1 MSLKKIFKNYYLETI
16 LILIIF
22 FLDRISKLFV
32 IHLDKLNF
40 NSEIYSSKFLNIHLI
55 WNEGIAFGLFS
66 FNENYLYNGLTFLI
80 FLVIIFIIFM
90 IKKSN
95 PLRKYALLLVLSGA
109 LGNFFD
115 RLIYKAVPDF
125 IDLHIGNFH
134 WFIFNVADIFITF
147 GIFFMIRKSD
157 PLRKYALLL
166 VLGGAL
172 GNFFDRIIY
181 KAVPDF
187 IDFHVG
193 NFHWFIFNVSDIFI
207 TIGII
212 LMIIIEIINK
222 PEATNNEK
230 I

>member
-1 MSLKKIFKNYYLETI
+1 MEVKKLNKNFNLNFLIVLFIF
-16 LILIIF
+16 LI
-22 FLDRISKLFV
+22 DRISKLYV
-32 IHLDKLNF
+32 IHKDKLNF
-40 NSEIYSSKFLNIHLI
+40 NSEIYSSKFLNIHLF

-66 FNENYLYNGLTFLI
+66 FNEDYLYNLLTFLI
-80 FLVIIFIIFM
+80 FIVIIFIIFM
-90 IKKSN
+90 IRKSD
-95 PLRKYALLLVLSGA
+95 PVRKYALL
-109 LGNFFD
+109 F
-115 RLIYKAVPDF
+115 
-125 IDLHIGNFH
+125 
-134 WFIFNVADIFITF
+134 
-147 GIFFMIRKSD
+147 
-157 PLRKYALLL
+157 